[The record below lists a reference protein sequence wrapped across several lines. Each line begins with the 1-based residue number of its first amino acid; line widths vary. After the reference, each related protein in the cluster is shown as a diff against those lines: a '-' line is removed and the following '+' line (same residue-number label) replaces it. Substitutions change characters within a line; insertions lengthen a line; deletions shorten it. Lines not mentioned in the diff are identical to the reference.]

1 MNYII
6 VIIILYFIGAVSPAK
21 IITEKVLGVDI
32 RDVNSKSAG
41 TSNAVMT
48 LGVKYGS
55 LVGILDLLKGLA
67 PVLILRF
74 LFPNNDI
81 IWFVGG
87 LSAVVGHI
95 YPIHMGFHGGKGTA
109 TFGGMLFAI
118 APLYTLGLVIL
129 FTILTVLIDYIAVS
143 TLIIIL
149 LVPIGMYF
157 EDYSYISIIL
167 VSLYVL
173 LSFHKHYINF
183 KRIYKKEE
191 VGLKKAFSKE

>member
-6 VIIILYFIGAVSPAK
+6 VILVLYFIGAVNPAK
-21 IITEKVLGVDI
+21 IITEKVLGIDI
-32 RDVNSKSAG
+32 REVNSKSAG

-48 LGVKYGS
+48 MGVKFGS
-55 LVGILDLLKGLA
+55 LVGILDLMKGLV

-74 LFPNNDI
+74 IFPDNDI

-118 APLYTLGLVIL
+118 APLYTLGLIIL
-129 FTILTVLIDYIAVS
+129 FAILTVLLDYIALS
-143 TLIIIL
+143 TLIIIV

-157 EDYSYISIIL
+157 DDYSYISIIL
-167 VSLYVL
+167 VSLYVV
-173 LSFHKHYINF
+173 LSIHKHSINF

-191 VGLKKAFSKE
+191 VGLREAFSKE

>member
-6 VIIILYFIGAVSPAK
+6 VIIILYFIGAVNPAK
-21 IITEKVLGVDI
+21 IITHKVLGVDI

-48 LGVKYGS
+48 LGMKYGS
-55 LVGILDLLKGLA
+55 LVGLLDLIKGFV
-67 PVLILRF
+67 PVLILRL
-74 LFPNNDI
+74 LFPDNDI

-109 TFGGMLFAI
+109 TFGGILLAV
-118 APLYTLGLVIL
+118 APLYALIL
-129 FTILTVLIDYIAVS
+129 FVAFAILTIVLDYIAVS
-143 TLIIIL
+143 TLIIII

-157 EDYSYISIIL
+157 DDYSYISIIL

-173 LSFHKHYINF
+173 LSFYKHFNNF
-183 KRIYKKEE
+183 IRIYKKEE
-191 VGLKKAFSKE
+191 VGLRAAFSKE

>member
-6 VIIILYFIGAVSPAK
+6 VVIILYFIGAVNPAK
-21 IITEKVLGVDI
+21 IITNKVLGVDI
-32 RDVNSKSAG
+32 REVNSKSAG

-48 LGVKYGS
+48 LGVKFGS
-55 LVGILDLLKGLA
+55 LVGLLDLLKGLI
-67 PVLILRF
+67 PVLVLRF
-74 LFPNNDI
+74 IFPDNDI

-109 TFGGMLFAI
+109 TFGGVLFAVAPLYALILVVLFAI
-118 APLYTLGLVIL
+118 
-129 FTILTVLIDYIAVS
+129 LTVVLDYIAVS
-143 TLIIIL
+143 TLIIII

-157 EDYSYISIIL
+157 DDYSYISIIL

-173 LSFHKHYINF
+173 LSFYKHFNNF
-183 KRIYKKEE
+183 IRIYKKEE
-191 VGLKKAFSKE
+191 VGLRAAFSKD

>member
-6 VIIILYFIGAVSPAK
+6 VIIILYFIGAVNPAK
-21 IITEKVLGVDI
+21 IITHKVLGVDI

-48 LGVKYGS
+48 LGMKYGS
-55 LVGILDLLKGLA
+55 LVGLLDLIKGFV
-67 PVLILRF
+67 PVLILRL
-74 LFPNNDI
+74 LFPDNDI

-109 TFGGMLFAI
+109 TFGGILLAV
-118 APLYTLGLVIL
+118 APLYALIL
-129 FTILTVLIDYIAVS
+129 FVAFAILTIVLDYIAVS
-143 TLIIIL
+143 TLIIII

-157 EDYSYISIIL
+157 DDYSYISIIL

-173 LSFHKHYINF
+173 LSFYKHFNNF
-183 KRIYKKEE
+183 VRIYKKEE
-191 VGLKKAFSKE
+191 VGLRAAFSKE